1 MRRLDFFPRLANSK
15 QRMKWQGGVGF
26 KPHYPGASQ
35 GDPEPIKP
43 WKLTDPYLPNT
54 GAFPQL
60 VVTEDDL
67 WTLRKGLEESIHQE
81 KEIPASFE
89 FLHRK
94 PNDTTFKGPLVVYS
108 EGFTKFAFYK
118 RMIRFQNSLRSI
130 SGKEDDENLLRFL
143 TAALGSRLMLYQAF
157 HSGSSNGIGR
167 DKLHLYESLN
177 LPFPLPDDDLA
188 ADEAAEIVREAADII
203 KRVERDGAKAVP
215 VKRTELVADAK
226 KLLEPLVE
234 AYFSVSDTER
244 ILIADTLKLWQPS
257 IHKQNLDLD
266 IPALKFP
273 DDKDRKRY
281 ADALAGELKRFS
293 RKEQIRISVEG
304 MASEELNL
312 VFATVIFGNE
322 KRAYHE
328 PGGDAEL
335 LKALD
340 RMNKAA
346 QKENGPISYLR
357 GFTYCQPPN
366 HIHILKPG
374 TMRNWCRTAALNDAD
389 AIFEHHQR
397 MRA

>member
-1 MRRLDFFPRLANSK
+1 M
-15 QRMKWQGGVGF
+15 
-26 KPHYPGASQ
+26 
-35 GDPEPIKP
+35 
-43 WKLTDPYLPNT
+43 
-54 GAFPQL
+54 
-60 VVTEDDL
+60 
-67 WTLRKGLEESIHQE
+67 
-81 KEIPASFE
+81 
-89 FLHRK
+89 
-94 PNDTTFKGPLVVYS
+94 VVYT
-108 EGFTKFAFYK
+108 EGFTKFAYCSHPT
-118 RMIRFQNSLRSI
+118 RFQNALRSI
-130 SGKEDDENLLRFL
+130 TSSDEDADLLRFL
-143 TAALGSRLMLYQAF
+143 AAALGSRLMRFQAF

-188 ADEAAEIVREAADII
+188 ADDAAEIVREAADII
-203 KRVERDGAKAVP
+203 KRIEREGAKAAP
-215 VKRTELVADAK
+215 GKRAELVEDAK
-226 KLLEPLVE
+226 RQLEPLVE
-234 AYFSVSDTER
+234 AYFSVNDTER

-281 ADALAGELKRFS
+281 ADTLARELNRFS
-293 RKEQIRISVEG
+293 RKERIRISVEG

-312 VFATVIFGNE
+312 VFATVIFGGE
-322 KRAYHE
+322 KHPYRE
-328 PGGDAEL
+328 TGGDGEL

-357 GFTYCQPPN
+357 GFTYCARDR
-366 HIHILKPG
+366 IHILKPG

-389 AIFEHHQR
+389 AVFEHLQG